1 MMITFLHDKLKGLLL
16 LLLAVVGISFIFFGN
31 WTPKGGVD
39 PASQSMGQ
47 IGGRTLSLN
56 EFVAAQR
63 QALLE
68 ITLETGRIPS
78 SEQNE
83 LLNFQTWI
91 RLLQV
96 QAADSAQ
103 LETEPDQL
111 VRAIKE
117 NPLFQK
123 DKQYDPEFF
132 QRFSANF
139 LSPQGF
145 SGERF
150 NQAISDEVRTRK
162 LLNALT
168 STAVVMPKEAESR
181 LLHLF
186 GPVEVQVVRWDPST
200 ITPPEPTPQDLESFY
215 KAGEAEFTIP
225 ARRTVEI
232 VEFLASAPNEESRAK
247 AGEVAFAFTSQFFN
261 LPEGKSRPDF
271 AVAASAAKLTP
282 RPHGPFAPSETP
294 FPGEADPRLTAA
306 AFALTAEDPVSDF
319 LPSKNG
325 FVVLHLLQ
333 AQPGRQRPLSE
344 VTAEVRTRWQETAR
358 LQMASQQAQA
368 FIQSA
373 NTGLANGQKWEA
385 LAQSAKLSPTK
396 APTFAPAD
404 DKPLTFP
411 DADRIRQAVAQLEP
425 QRVSPM
431 VRTPTGFL
439 AVYLAK
445 RDAAPSL
452 VVATTLPKISAQ
464 LLNQRQ
470 GQIARDWLS
479 GRAALPG
486 NQLPTQVLAQLR
498 GSP

>member
-16 LLLAVVGISFIFFGN
+16 ILLAVVGVSFIFFGN

-47 IGGRTLSLN
+47 INGRSLTLN

-63 QALLE
+63 QSMLE
-68 ITLETGRIPS
+68 ITLETGRVPAA
-78 SEQNE
+78 EQNE
-83 LLNFQTWI
+83 LLNFQTWV
-91 RLLQV
+91 RLLQI

-103 LETEPDQL
+103 LEAQPAQL
-111 VRAIKE
+111 ISAIKE

-150 NQAISDEVRTRK
+150 NQAIADEVRTRQ
-162 LLNALT
+162 LLTALT
-168 STAVVMPKEAESR
+168 STAVVMPNEAETR
-181 LLHLF
+181 LLRLF
-186 GPVEVQVVRWDPST
+186 GPVEIQVVRWDPAT
-200 ITPPEPTPQDLESFY
+200 ITPPEPTQQDLESFY
-215 KAGEAEFTIP
+215 KAGESEFTIP
-225 ARRTVEI
+225 PRRTVEI
-232 VEFLASAPNEESRAK
+232 VEFLAGSSTEESRAK

-261 LPEGKSRPDF
+261 LAEGKSRPDF
-271 AVAASAAKLTP
+271 SKAAAAAKLNP
-282 RPHGPFAPSETP
+282 RTYGPFAPTETP
-294 FPGEADPRLTAA
+294 FPGETDPRLTAA

-325 FVVLHLLQ
+325 FLVLHLRE

-344 VTAEVRTRWQETAR
+344 VTAAVRTRWQEMAR
-358 LQMASQQAQA
+358 IQLASQQAQA

-373 NTGLANGQKWEA
+373 NAGLVSGQKWEA
-385 LAQSAKLSPTK
+385 LAQSAKLTPTK
-396 APTFAPAD
+396 IPVFAPAD

-411 DADRIRQAVAQLEP
+411 DADRIRQAVAQMDP
-425 QRVSPM
+425 QRVSPFI
-431 VRTPTGFL
+431 RTPTGLL
-439 AVYLAK
+439 AVYLVK
-445 RDAAPSL
+445 RDPAPAAT
-452 VVATTLPKISAQ
+452 VATTLPKISAQ
-464 LLNQRQ
+464 LLNQRR
-470 GQIARDWLS
+470 GQIARDWLA

-486 NQLPTQVLAQLR
+486 NQLPAQVLAQLR
-498 GSP
+498 GTP

>member
-16 LLLAVVGISFIFFGN
+16 LLLAVVGVSFIFFGN
-31 WTPKGGVD
+31 WTPTGGVD
-39 PASQSMGQ
+39 PASQSMGK

-91 RLLQV
+91 RLLQI

-150 NQAISDEVRTRK
+150 NQAVSDEVRTRK

-181 LLHLF
+181 LLHPL
-186 GPVEVQVVRWDPST
+186 GPIDHLAP
-200 ITPPEPTPQDLESFY
+200 
-215 KAGEAEFTIP
+215 
-225 ARRTVEI
+225 RTDFPRFRI
-232 VEFLASAPNEESRAK
+232 FL
-247 AGEVAFAFTSQFFN
+247 
-261 LPEGKSRPDF
+261 
-271 AVAASAAKLTP
+271 
-282 RPHGPFAPSETP
+282 
-294 FPGEADPRLTAA
+294 
-306 AFALTAEDPVSDF
+306 
-319 LPSKNG
+319 
-325 FVVLHLLQ
+325 
-333 AQPGRQRPLSE
+333 
-344 VTAEVRTRWQETAR
+344 
-358 LQMASQQAQA
+358 
-368 FIQSA
+368 
-373 NTGLANGQKWEA
+373 
-385 LAQSAKLSPTK
+385 
-396 APTFAPAD
+396 
-404 DKPLTFP
+404 
-411 DADRIRQAVAQLEP
+411 
-425 QRVSPM
+425 
-431 VRTPTGFL
+431 
-439 AVYLAK
+439 
-445 RDAAPSL
+445 
-452 VVATTLPKISAQ
+452 
-464 LLNQRQ
+464 
-470 GQIARDWLS
+470 
-479 GRAALPG
+479 
-486 NQLPTQVLAQLR
+486 
-498 GSP
+498 